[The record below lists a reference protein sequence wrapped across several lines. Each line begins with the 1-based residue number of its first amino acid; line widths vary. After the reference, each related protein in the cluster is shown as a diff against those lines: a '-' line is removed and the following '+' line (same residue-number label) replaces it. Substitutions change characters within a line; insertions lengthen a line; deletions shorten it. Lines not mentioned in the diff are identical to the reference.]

1 MQDLTPED
9 QEDLNLAL
17 VAGLT
22 KRNGP
27 SAAEIET
34 WPRWKRAACRLT
46 PRKQRWRFSVNAPV
60 IRDFETRL

>member
-1 MQDLTPED
+1 MHDLTP
-9 QEDLNLAL
+9 QEQEGFDLAV

-22 KRNGP
+22 KRFGP

-46 PRKQRWRFSVNAPV
+46 PSKHRWRFSVNAPL

>member
-1 MQDLTPED
+1 MHDLTPEE
-9 QEDLNLAL
+9 QEDLNLAF

-34 WPRWKRAACRLT
+34 WSPWKRLVCRLT
-46 PRKQRWRFSVNAPV
+46 PRKYRWHYSVNAPV